1 MKKYISLILAALLV
15 LVSLTGCSTG
25 NANGAGNDKIQIVTT
40 IFPEY
45 DWVMNVLG
53 SNPGN
58 AEVTILLD
66 NGVDLHSY
74 QPSVDDIVKITSA
87 DLFIYVGG
95 ESDAWVEDV
104 LKQKTNKDM
113 VVINL
118 MDVLGDSAKE
128 EEVIEGMECEEEE
141 EEEEGPEVEYDEHVW
156 LSVKNAAMFVDEIE
170 GAMENVDPANSSA
183 YKNNADAYIAKLNE
197 LDSKYASAVSEA
209 NVKTV
214 LFGDRFPFRYMVDDY
229 GLSYYAAFVGCS
241 TETQASF
248 KTITFLAEKV
258 DENSLKSVLTI
269 EGTDHSIAETI
280 IQNTDSKDQKILTMN
295 SMQSVTSDDIKNGAA
310 YLSIMESNLEVLKE
324 ALQ

>member
-214 LFGDRFPFRYMVDDY
+214 LFGDRFPFR
-229 GLSYYAAFVGCS
+229 
-241 TETQASF
+241 SF
-248 KTITFLAEKV
+248 F
-258 DENSLKSVLTI
+258 
-269 EGTDHSIAETI
+269 
-280 IQNTDSKDQKILTMN
+280 
-295 SMQSVTSDDIKNGAA
+295 
-310 YLSIMESNLEVLKE
+310 
-324 ALQ
+324 